1 MTEIW
6 KDIKG
11 YEGLY
16 QVSNLGNV
24 KSLSYRNH
32 TSFSERE
39 LILKPWCLKGYKG
52 ISLTRNNKPRRRL
65 LHRLVAQAFIPNPEN
80 KPEVNHKDFDHG
92 NNYVENLEWMTH
104 LENICHAAK
113 GGRFPDRRGIKNCK
127 VKLTEKQVHQI
138 RSIWKNHKSNNT
150 QSDIGRMFNVSKNH
164 VYNIL
169 VRKYWQ
175 HI

>member
-92 NNYVENLEWMTH
+92 NNYVENLEWMTPK
-104 LENICHAAK
+104 ENVRHAIE
-113 GGRFPDRRGIKNCK
+113 GGRMDNRGEKHGNSKLSEAQVLRIRLIKEIDPK
-127 VKLTEKQVHQI
+127 ITHQ
-138 RSIWKNHKSNNT
+138 T
-150 QSDIGRMFNVSKNH
+150 VADMFNVSQSHIKDL
-164 VYNIL
+164 IL
-169 VRKYWQ
+169 RRRWK

>member
-1 MTEIW
+1 MTEAW

-11 YEGLY
+11 YERLY
-16 QVSNLGNV
+16 EVSNKGRIKVLRYC
-24 KSLSYRNH
+24 K
-32 TSFSERE
+32 ER
-39 LILKPWCLKGYKG
+39 ILKPSVTNGYQK
-52 ISLTRNNKPRRRL
+52 ITLTLDGQRRSFK
-65 LHRLVAQAFIPNPEN
+65 LHRLVAKAFVPNPKN
-80 KPEVNHKDFDHG
+80 KPEVNHKDFDKQ
-92 NNYVENLEWMTH
+92 NNCADNLEWATH